1 MRMRVRSYRGGTE
14 GENFWPSFVDVMTTI
29 ALIMFFLMLLVY
41 IQNLITG
48 NKLTTAR
55 LKLEEAERNLARFQI
70 EISEA
75 QKELLL
81 IEEEMDE
88 TRRELALSK
97 EMIEQQKKTIAMSN
111 EELESMRAQLEGI
124 ALLRVEVLEKVKK
137 SIESELGETDDQGQP
152 LVTIGENANIVINES
167 LMFAYNS
174 YDIKAEGKAL
184 LKELATAFENILDT
198 PDIVENIDAIIIEGH
213 TDDVGS
219 SAYNRD
225 LSTKRATAV
234 VNYLMEVNPNLEKK
248 YGRYFAATGY
258 SEFRPIAEGTSNEAR
273 RQNRRIEISIA
284 IKDSNVRKVIDN
296 YLEETKSLL
305 NFSQ

>member
-1 MRMRVRSYRGGTE
+1 LRIRVRSYRAGT
-14 GENFWPSFVDVMTTI
+14 GDENFWPSFVDVMTSI

-55 LKLEEAERNLARFQI
+55 NRLEEAEKRLAQFQI

-75 QKELLL
+75 KKELLL
-81 IEEEMDE
+81 LEEEMEE
-88 TRRELALSK
+88 TRKELALSK

-111 EELESMRAQLEGI
+111 QELEEMRAQLEGI